1 MLTLP
6 REPKDIFER
15 NDYIKWYFD
24 PELAKDWKN
33 LLKKYNYLFW
43 IHAMNVKDKDH
54 WIALIENRKPN
65 IQRTPATPHDAK
77 SYAEL
82 ATARRDAYFQIFRAF
97 TEISPALAEEVL
109 SGEYMEKLRSA
120 LGKLIPENLLEE
132 HFLALERFRNA
143 FADMKPKKFRR
154 ELEAER
160 FTIFDDDLMP
170 YISGHESVYRS
181 EKQIMGDLTAEV
193 KNLYREAGYIL
204 DKSRGNLPPD
214 EAKLELEFA
223 FRLLE
228 DEIEAW
234 KAGDREKALLALERQ
249 KKFIHEHMILWLP
262 YLFDDVANDDFKV
275 GIALKYHGDV
285 RDVEKYK
292 SEEIV
297 EMDFYRAMAKLAKLF
312 LEHEYKQVEEM
323 LNAASNLSEEELSAA
338 FASVDKMDTSGES
351 TYFLRAE

>member
-1 MLTLP
+1 MP

-24 PELAKDWKN
+24 PDLAKDWKN
-33 LLKKYNYLFW
+33 LLKKYSYLFW
-43 IHAMNVKDKDH
+43 IQAMNVKDKEQ
-54 WIALIENRKPN
+54 WIALVENRKPN

-82 ATARRDAYFQIFRAF
+82 TQARRDAYFQIFRAF
-97 TEISPALAEEVL
+97 TEVSQALAEEIL
-109 SGEYMEKLRSA
+109 SGEYVQKLRSS
-120 LGKLIPENLLEE
+120 LGKLIPENLLEGYFSE
-132 HFLALERFRNA
+132 LEKFRNA
-143 FADMKPKKFRR
+143 FAGMKPKKFRR

-181 EKQIMGDLTAEV
+181 EKQIMGDLTGEV
-193 KNLYREAGYIL
+193 KNLYREAGYVL

-214 EAKLELEFA
+214 EAKLEIEFL

-228 DEIEAW
+228 DEIDAW
-234 KAGDREKALLALERQ
+234 KAGDRDSALLALERQ
-249 KKFIHEHMILWLP
+249 KKFIQEHMILWLP
-262 YLFDDVANDDFKV
+262 YLCDDVANEEFRV

-292 SEEIV
+292 SDEVV
-297 EMDFYRAMAKLAKLF
+297 EMDFYRTMAKLAKLF
-312 LEHEYKQVEEM
+312 FEHEYRQVEEM
-323 LNAASNLSEEELSAA
+323 IRAAQNLSTKELSSA
-338 FASVDKMDTSGES
+338 FAGVAKMDTTGES

>member
-1 MLTLP
+1 MPKEP
-6 REPKDIFER
+6 RDIFER
-15 NDYIKWYFD
+15 NDYIKWYYD

-33 LLKKYNYLFW
+33 LLKKYSYLFW
-43 IHAMNVKDKDH
+43 IHSMNVKDRDH
-54 WIALIENRKPN
+54 WIALIEDKKPN
-65 IQRTPATPHDAK
+65 IQRTPATPHDAA

-82 ATARRDAYFQIFRAF
+82 AVARRDAYFQIFRAF
-97 TEISPALAEEVL
+97 TEISAKMAEEVL
-109 SGEYMEKLRSA
+109 SGEYMTKLRSA
-120 LGKLIPENLLEE
+120 LSRIVPEEQLEE
-132 HFLALERFRNA
+132 HFAALERFREA
-143 FADMKPKKFRR
+143 FANMKPKKFRR

-193 KNLYREAGYIL
+193 KNLYREAGYVL

-234 KAGDREKALLALERQ
+234 KAGDRESALLALERQ
-249 KKFIHEHMILWLP
+249 KRFIQEHMILWLP

-297 EMDFYRAMAKLAKLF
+297 EMDFYRSMAKLAKLY
-312 LEHEYKQVEEM
+312 LEHEYRQVEEM
-323 LNAASNLSEEELSAA
+323 LNAARKLSTEELRSALA
-338 FASVDKMDTSGES
+338 GVPKADTSGES
-351 TYFLRAE
+351 TYFLRMEKK

>member
-1 MLTLP
+1 LP
-6 REPKDIFER
+6 RAPRDIFEE

-33 LLKKYNYLFW
+33 LLKKYSYLFW
-43 IHAMNVKDKDH
+43 IHSMNVKDRDH
-54 WIALIENRKPN
+54 WIALIEDRKPN
-65 IQRTPATPHDAK
+65 IQRTPATPHDAG

-82 ATARRDAYFQIFRAF
+82 TVARRDAYFQIFRAF
-97 TEISPALAEEVL
+97 TEISARMAEEVL
-109 SGEYMEKLRSA
+109 SGEYMSRLRSA
-120 LGKLIPENLLEE
+120 MAKIVPDALLEE
-132 HFLALERFRNA
+132 HFAELERFRQA
-143 FADMKPKKFRR
+143 FSHMKPKKFRR

-193 KNLYREAGYIL
+193 KNLYREAGYVL

-228 DEIEAW
+228 DEIDAW
-234 KAGDREKALLALERQ
+234 KAGDRDRALLALERQ
-249 KKFIHEHMILWLP
+249 KKFIQEHMILWLP

-297 EMDFYRAMAKLAKLF
+297 EMDFYRAMAKIAKLF
-312 LEHEYKQVEEM
+312 LEHEYNQVDEM
-323 LNAASNLSEEELSAA
+323 LRAARELGTEELQRA
-338 FASVDKMDTSGES
+338 FAGAEKVDTSGES
-351 TYFLRAE
+351 TYFLRME